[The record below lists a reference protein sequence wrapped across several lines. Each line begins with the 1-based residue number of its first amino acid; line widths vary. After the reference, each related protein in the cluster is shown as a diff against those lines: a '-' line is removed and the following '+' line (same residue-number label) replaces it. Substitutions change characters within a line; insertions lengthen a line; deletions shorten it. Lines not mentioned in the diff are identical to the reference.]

1 MKSRHRIIRATVGLY
16 ALAALAAGCAAGP
29 DAPPGRTT
37 VTMWTHSAGNQ
48 AELDIIEASVAEYHA
63 AQDDYWIAVESF
75 PQGAYNDALIGAA
88 TTNDL
93 PCVLD
98 LDGPTVPNW
107 AWAETIAPLELPAEL
122 TDQFLPSTVS
132 TWEGEI
138 YAVGY
143 FDVALSVL
151 ARRSVLEEHGI
162 RIPTIAEPWTGEE
175 FDAALASLAADPD
188 FDYAIDVGASDSGE
202 WWSYAY
208 SPLLQSFGGDLIDRD
223 TFTTAEGAL
232 NGPEGIAF
240 AEWFRGL
247 FEQGLSTLDPA
258 PGREDFPLGNA
269 ALAWNGNWAA
279 PRAIEAFGDDALF
292 LPPPDYGGGAAIGGA
307 SWQWAVSADCPHP
320 EAARDYLQTLLSPT
334 YIAEYSN
341 STGLIPATEAGA
353 ALTEAYA
360 PGGPMETMFELSR
373 ELAVVRPPTPA
384 YPVISS
390 VFEKSLRDVANGAD
404 PRSALGDAV
413 NQIDAN
419 LEAND
424 AYGMGGTR

>member
-1 MKSRHRIIRATVGLY
+1 MWNRQASVRRMAVACILPLL
-16 ALAALAAGCAAGP
+16 ALGCRGAQADVP
-29 DAPPGRTT
+29 EGRTP
-37 VTMWTHSAGNQ
+37 VTMWTHSAGNA
-48 AELDIIEASVAEYHA
+48 AELEIIDGSVSEYHA
-63 AQDDYWIAVESF
+63 TQDDYWIVVESF

-88 TTNDL
+88 TTDDL
-93 PCVLD
+93 PCLLD

-107 AWAETIAPLELPAEL
+107 AWAESIQPLGLPAEL
-122 TDQFLPSTVS
+122 TDEFLPSTVS

-151 ARRSVLEEHGI
+151 ARRSVLEEHDI
-162 RIPTIAEPWTGEE
+162 RIPTIEQPWTGEE
-175 FDAALASLAADPD
+175 FDTALADLAADPD
-188 FDYAIDVGASDSGE
+188 FQYAIDMGATDTGE

-223 TFTTAEGAL
+223 TFATAEGAL
-232 NGPEGIAF
+232 NGPEAIAF

-247 FEQGLSTLDPA
+247 FANGYSTLNPT

-269 ALAWNGNWAA
+269 ALSWNGNWAA
-279 PRAIEAFGDDALF
+279 PRATEAFGDDALF

-307 SWQWAVSADCPHP
+307 SWQWAMSADCPHP
-320 EAARDYLQTLLSPT
+320 EAARDYLKTLLSPS
-334 YIAEYSN
+334 YITQYSVN
-341 STGLIPATEAGA
+341 TGLIPATAAGA
-353 ALTEAYA
+353 AATEAYA
-360 PGGPMETMFELSR
+360 PGGKLEIMFDMAR

-390 VFEKSLRDVANGAD
+390 VFEKSLRDIAFGAD
-404 PRSALGDAV
+404 PETALSDAV

-419 LEAND
+419 VAAND
-424 AYGMGGTR
+424 AYGMQ